1 MMINFT
7 IDTALEKESDYIDD
21 EIVKFNSKKVEF
33 TQDNPF
39 EKINYVAKSDQNK
52 IVGGINSVLYCWK
65 ILYIDILWVN
75 DSYRSKGVG
84 TQLIKKVEKAAK
96 QKGCHLI
103 HLDTFEWQAKEFYLK
118 HGYEIFGV
126 LDDCPKGHKRFYMK
140 KIIHDK
146 IDDDN

>member
-1 MMINFT
+1 MINFT

-21 EIVKFNSKKVEF
+21 EIVKFNSKKVTF

-39 EKINYVAKSDQNK
+39 EKINYVAKSDQSK

-75 DSYRSKGVG
+75 DSYR
-84 TQLIKKVEKAAK
+84 TQGIGSHLIKKVEEVAK

-103 HLDTFEWQAKEFYLK
+103 HLDTFDWQAKEFYLK